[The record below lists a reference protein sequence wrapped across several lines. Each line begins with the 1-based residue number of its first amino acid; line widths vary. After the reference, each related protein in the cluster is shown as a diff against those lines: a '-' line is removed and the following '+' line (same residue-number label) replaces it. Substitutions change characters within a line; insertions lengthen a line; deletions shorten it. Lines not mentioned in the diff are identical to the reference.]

1 MVLGDSIKTIKGIG
15 DKTAAAMSKLGIYTV
30 SDLLMYYPRTYI
42 SYEDPVDIENLQTG
56 MRQSVRVMIN
66 SRVEVRKVRG
76 LTISIVYAK
85 DFSGTIKLMWF
96 NCPFLRNFFHIGQEF
111 VFSGEVSYKSG
122 MMTMTQPE
130 YYTPDKYSELTNV
143 WQPVYTVTPG
153 ITSKTIQKA
162 ARNALPAASGL
173 VDYLPEDVLSEYGIM
188 DLPEAVASIHFPADE
203 YHLKLAVKRIAFDEF
218 YGFISDMHR
227 LKSDFA
233 GYRNECVISCDEE
246 VRRFIEKLSFTLTNA
261 QMNAVRD
268 MLEDMSSDHV
278 MNRLIQ
284 GDVGSG
290 KTIVAAVGLF
300 AAAVSGWQGVI
311 MAPTEVLAVQHY
323 KELHAQ
329 FEPYGISV
337 GLLTGSMTVK
347 EKRLMYQDI
356 KNGDVSVIV
365 GTHALI
371 QDKVEY
377 NRLGLVVTDE
387 QHRFGVKQREKLTEK
402 GGHPHTLVM
411 SATPIPRTLAIIM
424 YGDLDISVIDEL
436 PAGRIPI
443 KNCVVDESYRK
454 TAQSFIMKEVS
465 KGHQV
470 LAVQHY
476 KELHAQFEP
485 YGISVGLLTGSMTVK
500 EKRLMY
506 QDIKNGDVSVIVGT
520 HALIQDKVEYNRLG
534 LVVTDE
540 QHRFGVKQ
548 REKLTEK
555 GGHPHTLVMSA
566 TPIPRTLAIIMY
578 GDLDISVI
586 DELPA
591 GRIPIKNCV
600 VDESYR
606 KTAQSFIMKEVSK
619 GHQVYIVCPMVEAS
633 EVLDDVAN
641 VTEYTEELRET
652 LRSQYGGDIQVT
664 CLHGKMKADEKNAIL
679 DDFSNGSISILVS
692 TTVIEVGINNPNAT
706 VMMVE
711 NAERFGLA
719 QLHQLR
725 GRVGRG
731 KLQSYCIFVSGKKDK
746 DTMER
751 LEVLE
756 KSNDG
761 FYIAGEDLKMRGPG
775 DFFGIRQSGEVMF
788 KIGDIYNHADM
799 LKAAQKIY
807 EDHGAEID
815 RTIEEKG
822 IYNRY
827 FQPVL

>member
-290 KTIVAAVGLF
+290 KTIVAAV
-300 AAAVSGWQGVI
+300 
-311 MAPTEVLAVQHY
+311 
-323 KELHAQ
+323 
-329 FEPYGISV
+329 
-337 GLLTGSMTVK
+337 
-347 EKRLMYQDI
+347 
-356 KNGDVSVIV
+356 
-365 GTHALI
+365 
-371 QDKVEY
+371 
-377 NRLGLVVTDE
+377 
-387 QHRFGVKQREKLTEK
+387 
-402 GGHPHTLVM
+402 
-411 SATPIPRTLAIIM
+411 
-424 YGDLDISVIDEL
+424 
-436 PAGRIPI
+436 
-443 KNCVVDESYRK
+443 
-454 TAQSFIMKEVS
+454 
-465 KGHQV
+465 
-470 LAVQHY
+470 
-476 KELHAQFEP
+476 
-485 YGISVGLLTGSMTVK
+485 
-500 EKRLMY
+500 
-506 QDIKNGDVSVIVGT
+506 
-520 HALIQDKVEYNRLG
+520 
-534 LVVTDE
+534 
-540 QHRFGVKQ
+540 
-548 REKLTEK
+548 
-555 GGHPHTLVMSA
+555 
-566 TPIPRTLAIIMY
+566 
-578 GDLDISVI
+578 
-586 DELPA
+586 
-591 GRIPIKNCV
+591 
-600 VDESYR
+600 
-606 KTAQSFIMKEVSK
+606 
-619 GHQVYIVCPMVEAS
+619 
-633 EVLDDVAN
+633 
-641 VTEYTEELRET
+641 
-652 LRSQYGGDIQVT
+652 
-664 CLHGKMKADEKNAIL
+664 
-679 DDFSNGSISILVS
+679 
-692 TTVIEVGINNPNAT
+692 
-706 VMMVE
+706 
-711 NAERFGLA
+711 
-719 QLHQLR
+719 
-725 GRVGRG
+725 
-731 KLQSYCIFVSGKKDK
+731 
-746 DTMER
+746 
-751 LEVLE
+751 
-756 KSNDG
+756 
-761 FYIAGEDLKMRGPG
+761 
-775 DFFGIRQSGEVMF
+775 
-788 KIGDIYNHADM
+788 
-799 LKAAQKIY
+799 
-807 EDHGAEID
+807 
-815 RTIEEKG
+815 
-822 IYNRY
+822 
-827 FQPVL
+827 

>member
-173 VDYLPEDVLSEYGIM
+173 VDYLPGDVLSEYGIM

-278 MNRLIQ
+278 MNRLVQ

-347 EKRLMYQDI
+347 EKRLMYQNI

-424 YGDLDISVIDEL
+424 TY
-436 PAGRIPI
+436 
-443 KNCVVDESYRK
+443 
-454 TAQSFIMKEVS
+454 
-465 KGHQV
+465 
-470 LAVQHY
+470 
-476 KELHAQFEP
+476 
-485 YGISVGLLTGSMTVK
+485 LL
-500 EKRLMY
+500 
-506 QDIKNGDVSVIVGT
+506 
-520 HALIQDKVEYNRLG
+520 
-534 LVVTDE
+534 
-540 QHRFGVKQ
+540 
-548 REKLTEK
+548 
-555 GGHPHTLVMSA
+555 
-566 TPIPRTLAIIMY
+566 
-578 GDLDISVI
+578 
-586 DELPA
+586 
-591 GRIPIKNCV
+591 
-600 VDESYR
+600 
-606 KTAQSFIMKEVSK
+606 
-619 GHQVYIVCPMVEAS
+619 
-633 EVLDDVAN
+633 
-641 VTEYTEELRET
+641 
-652 LRSQYGGDIQVT
+652 
-664 CLHGKMKADEKNAIL
+664 
-679 DDFSNGSISILVS
+679 
-692 TTVIEVGINNPNAT
+692 
-706 VMMVE
+706 
-711 NAERFGLA
+711 
-719 QLHQLR
+719 
-725 GRVGRG
+725 
-731 KLQSYCIFVSGKKDK
+731 
-746 DTMER
+746 
-751 LEVLE
+751 
-756 KSNDG
+756 
-761 FYIAGEDLKMRGPG
+761 
-775 DFFGIRQSGEVMF
+775 
-788 KIGDIYNHADM
+788 
-799 LKAAQKIY
+799 
-807 EDHGAEID
+807 
-815 RTIEEKG
+815 
-822 IYNRY
+822 
-827 FQPVL
+827 

>member
-173 VDYLPEDVLSEYGIM
+173 VDYLPGDVLSEYGIM

-470 LAVQHY
+470 
-476 KELHAQFEP
+476 
-485 YGISVGLLTGSMTVK
+485 
-500 EKRLMY
+500 
-506 QDIKNGDVSVIVGT
+506 
-520 HALIQDKVEYNRLG
+520 
-534 LVVTDE
+534 
-540 QHRFGVKQ
+540 
-548 REKLTEK
+548 
-555 GGHPHTLVMSA
+555 
-566 TPIPRTLAIIMY
+566 
-578 GDLDISVI
+578 
-586 DELPA
+586 
-591 GRIPIKNCV
+591 
-600 VDESYR
+600 
-606 KTAQSFIMKEVSK
+606 
-619 GHQVYIVCPMVEAS
+619 YIVCPMVEAS

-692 TTVIEVGINNPNAT
+692 ATVIEVGINNPNAT